1 MAASRADQ
9 TDSVS
14 RFRQS
19 IRRFYVW
26 IFAAL
31 LFISLAFILSLNAF
45 TREEVDLQ
53 VGDRATEEIVA
64 PRSLSYISNVITQR
78 ERELAIAEVG
88 NLYQETDRDIGR
100 TQRANA
106 QKMFGFIDVVRADN
120 IASVDTKLTY
130 LGAISFVSIE
140 PEIAQSIIE
149 LAQDDYDAVR
159 LDVLRIIQEI
169 MQEPILEGQ
178 ESRARQTAA
187 REGSFDLTPVQEA
200 IVTALAPPFVV
211 ANTFFDEEATTEA
224 QERAAAGVQPV
235 ERTFTAGQPIVEV
248 GDIVD
253 PEDLEALEQFGF
265 LQPETDLSSLV
276 SGVIAAA
283 LVAVLIA
290 LYLHQFHANL
300 LDTARYLFI
309 LTILFVLFTL
319 GAKMLLP
326 VPGNWTLL
334 FPTAALSMLIA
345 VIFDIRMSVLITVM
359 LSILVGYIGNNS
371 LELAVYAAAGGL
383 MSVLT
388 LRDADRLNA
397 FFRAGLLAATGNLA
411 VVMVF
416 RFALTEPIEL
426 AQLIGLSIANGL
438 IAAGLTLIGFFVVGS
453 LFGVITTMQLQDLSR
468 LDHPLLQELL
478 RRAPGTYHHSI
489 MVANLAEQGAERIN
503 ANASLVRVGAFYHDI
518 GKTARPPFFT
528 ENQDGVN
535 PHDSLSAESSARIII
550 NHVSD
555 GLEMARQHRL
565 PRRIQDFV
573 AEHHGSR
580 VVWGFYRKAIEEA
593 GGDESKVTKERYKYI
608 GPRPQTRET
617 AIVMLS
623 DAIDAT
629 AVAIRPNTEA
639 GIVALVSKTID
650 DHVQEGQLDDSGL
663 TLGDIQRLRES
674 FIETLKGRF
683 HVRVRYPGNEELVA
697 AAEEQNE
704 TAPGE
709 LLPAGDDSMP
719 AVTTTPDAEAVAA
732 PTNGAEAAAAELPE
746 TEVVNED
753 VA

>member
-1 MAASRADQ
+1 MIQ
-9 TDSVS
+9 
-14 RFRQS
+14 
-19 IRRFYVW
+19 RFYVW

-31 LFISLAFILSLNAF
+31 LFVSLAFILSLNAF

-53 VGDRATEEIVA
+53 VGDQATEEIVA

-88 NLYQETDRDIGR
+88 NIYQETDRDIGR

-120 IASVDTKLTY
+120 IASIDTKLAY
-130 LGAISFVSIE
+130 LSAISFVAIE
-140 PEIAQSIIE
+140 PEVAQHIVE
-149 LAQDDYDAVR
+149 LDQEDYEAVR

-187 REGSFDLTPVQEA
+187 REGSFDLTPTQEQ

-224 QERAAAGVQPV
+224 KDRAAAGVQPV

-253 PEDLEALEQFGF
+253 AEDLEALEQFGF
-265 LQPETDLSSLV
+265 MQPETDVANLA

-290 LYLHQFHANL
+290 LYLNQFHLNL

-319 GAKMLLP
+319 GAKLLLP

-359 LSILVGYIGNNS
+359 LAILVGYIGNNS

-383 MSVLT
+383 MSILT

-411 VVMVF
+411 VVMIF

-426 AQLIGLSIANGL
+426 AQLVGLSIANGL

-489 MVANLAEQGAERIN
+489 MVANLAEQGAERIS
-503 ANASLVRVGAFYHDI
+503 ANATLVRVGAFYHDI

-565 PRRIQDFV
+565 PQRIQDFI

-593 GGDESKVTKERYKYI
+593 GGDESKVERERFKYM

-629 AVAIRPNTEA
+629 AVAIRPNTES

-663 TLGDIQRLRES
+663 TLGDIQQLRES

-697 AAEEQNE
+697 AAEEQG
-704 TAPGE
+704 GE
-709 LLPAGDDSMP
+709 MPALADGGAATPAGTSP
-719 AVTTTPDAEAVAA
+719 TPDAPESADAEAKPVAA
-732 PTNGAEAAAAELPE
+732 NGAEPIPSDVPEAEIVSEDAA
-746 TEVVNED
+746 
-753 VA
+753 